1 MQKLLILICLVALA
15 LGIAGCD
22 KIIKESDPVRDYNF
36 NIQTLSYDDLY
47 HQYSTLTN
55 AYWATPADSNGVQ
68 MFLWENTLHYHPVQL
83 AHRSLDLLSDYRL
96 TNNLVY
102 MQRAIISLETL
113 RSRAIRLKKGIYF
126 PYTFDYE
133 ILSKPELAV
142 QAPWFSGMAQGMLLS
157 CYSRLY
163 SLTNNDLYKAVA
175 DSILYTMT
183 DYASP
188 YSPVMI
194 SEADGVGLDKDYY
207 WVDEYPHPTR
217 VYVLNGSI
225 IGAMGLYDHW
235 WVFGDRKS
243 KTLLSREL
251 TTLKDHVM
259 LYRNEGDIS
268 CYDLRYRGKNRP
280 YHQIHIDLLRLC
292 HKISS
297 DSYFQE
303 VADLFASDYP

>member
-1 MQKLLILICLVALA
+1 MRFFSKTNWQFKRP
-15 LGIAGCD
+15 GF
-22 KIIKESDPVRDYNF
+22 RDRHK
-36 NIQTLSYDDLY
+36 D
-47 HQYSTLTN
+47 
-55 AYWATPADSNGVQ
+55 AT
-68 MFLWENTLHYHPVQL
+68 
-83 AHRSLDLLSDYRL
+83 
-96 TNNLVY
+96 
-102 MQRAIISLETL
+102 
-113 RSRAIRLKKGIYF
+113 
-126 PYTFDYE
+126 
-133 ILSKPELAV
+133 
-142 QAPWFSGMAQGMLLS
+142 S

-251 TTLKDHVM
+251 TTPQRPRVM

-268 CYDLRYRGKNRP
+268 CLRP
-280 YHQIHIDLLRLC
+280 QI
-292 HKISS
+292 SG
-297 DSYFQE
+297 
-303 VADLFASDYP
+303 